1 MGKSEKSRG
10 FDFNKM
16 LMLVAFIPMVVS
28 IVVIIIVAY
37 FKMSSALEEQTQQSL
52 KIAAHGLKEYY
63 EWFLDEG
70 AADIEYDTTY
80 VDSMKEQHVDL
91 TLFKDNIRYFT
102 SIKDNDG
109 KRIEGTPASDAVW
122 AAVSSGKEFYSD
134 DIVIN
139 GVDYYVFYTPM
150 YATDGSM
157 WGMAFAGITRDNVKQ
172 EKMALLLNIVIVAL
186 VLNAVFAI
194 AVILLTK
201 IIVAPLSA
209 VGNSIQKISEGDIS
223 EPVDIE
229 SKLYETRQLIDSAKK
244 LQERLGEIIGKV
256 KNTSLTLTGQIGE
269 VTVLSNQTSDGTS
282 QISNAMTE
290 LADGAVT
297 IAESVQDINSRV
309 IDMDRIIG
317 DISDNV
323 GNLNEGAKSMSNANN
338 EASDYIKN
346 MDLSSQQTSEAVKNI
361 SQSIAGTNEAVLK
374 IIDAINLITEISDQ
388 TNLLALNASIE
399 SARAGE
405 AGRGFGVV
413 AEEIKKLA
421 EQSNNS
427 AQEIAAIVDDIR
439 RQSENCV
446 SMSAEV
452 QDAINKEQTLLKE
465 TMERFEVLDQEI
477 GKAVTGIE
485 SIDGMA
491 RDLTNL
497 TNVIT
502 SSVSDLSAVSEQNSA
517 ANEEVTASLSGV
529 KDNVDTISSNNTSMD
544 DMAKDLAAAVEYFK

>member
-1 MGKSEKSRG
+1 MGKSKKSRG

-28 IVVIIIVAY
+28 VVVIIIVAY
-37 FKMSSALEEQTQQSL
+37 LKMSSALEEQTQQSL

-91 TLFKDNIRYFT
+91 TLFKENIRYFT

-194 AVILLTK
+194 AVILLTR

-223 EPVDIE
+223 APVDIE

-269 VTVLSNQTSDGTS
+269 VTALSNQTSDGTS
-282 QISNAMTE
+282 QISNAMTD

-346 MDLSSQQTSEAVKNI
+346 MDVSSQQTSEAVKNI

-491 RDLTNL
+491 RDLTDL

>member
-1 MGKSEKSRG
+1 MGKSKKSRG

-28 IVVIIIVAY
+28 VVVIIIVAY

-102 SIKDNDG
+102 SIKDNGG

-223 EPVDIE
+223 APVDIE

-346 MDLSSQQTSEAVKNI
+346 MDVSSQQTSEAVKNI

>member
-346 MDLSSQQTSEAVKNI
+346 MDVSSQQTSEAVKNI

>member
-1 MGKSEKSRG
+1 MEKQKRTSKG

-16 LMLVAFIPMVVS
+16 MLLFAFIPMA
-28 IVVIIIVAY
+28 ITVIIVIGVAY
-37 FKMSSALEEQTQQSL
+37 GKMSGALEDQTKQSL
-52 KIAAHGLKEYY
+52 QIAAHGLREYY
-63 EWFLDEG
+63 DWFIEEG
-70 AADIEYDTTY
+70 MEIEYDTTY
-80 VDSMKEQHVDL
+80 VDSMKEQNVDL

-102 SIKDNDG
+102 SIKDSSG

-122 AAVSSGKEFYSD
+122 AACSSGKEFYSD

-139 GVDYYVFYTPM
+139 GIDYYVFYTPL
-150 YATDGSM
+150 YNPDGSL
-157 WGMAFAGITRDNVKQ
+157 WGMAFAGITRDKVKQ
-172 EKMALLLNIVIVAL
+172 EKTELLLAIVLTAILLNVVFSVIVLL
-186 VLNAVFAI
+186 V
-194 AVILLTK
+194 TR
-201 IIVAPLSA
+201 IVVKPLAS
-209 VGNSIQKISEGDIS
+209 VGDSIKKISEGDIS
-223 EPVDIE
+223 AEVTAV
-229 SKLYETRQLIDSAKK
+229 SKVYETKQLIESAKK
-244 LQERLGEIIGKV
+244 LQDTLEDIIGKV
-256 KNTSLTLTGQIGE
+256 KSTSLSLAKQIGE
-269 VTVLSNQTSDGTS
+269 VTDLSNQTSDGTD
-282 QISNAMTE
+282 QINNAMSD

-297 IAESVQDINSRV
+297 VAESVQDINSRV

-323 GNLNEGAKSMSNANN
+323 SGLNEGAKSMSSANN

-346 MDLSSQQTSEAVKNI
+346 MDASSKQTSEAVSNI
-361 SQSIAGTNEAVLK
+361 SKSIAGTNEAVLK
-374 IIDAINLITEISDQ
+374 IIEAINLITEISDQ

-405 AGRGFGVV
+405 AGKGFGVV

-427 AQEIAAIVDDIR
+427 AQEIASIVDEIR

-446 SMSAEV
+446 NMSTEV
-452 QDAINKEQTLLKE
+452 QDAINKEQTLIRE

-477 GKAVTGIE
+477 DKAVSGIT
-485 SIDGMA
+485 SIDSMTK
-491 RDLTNL
+491 DLTDL

-529 KDNVDTISSNNTSMD
+529 KDHVDTISSNNTAMN
-544 DMAKDLAAAVEYFK
+544 DMARGLAESVGYFK